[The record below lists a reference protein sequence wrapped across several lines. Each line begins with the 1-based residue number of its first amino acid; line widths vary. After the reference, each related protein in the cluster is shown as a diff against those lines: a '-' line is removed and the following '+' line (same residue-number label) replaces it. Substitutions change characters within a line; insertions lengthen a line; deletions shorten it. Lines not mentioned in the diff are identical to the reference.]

1 MVAPPAGTRL
11 YYVAFIPC
19 QLPQFNLIPMKPTY
33 GPQAAKG
40 GASLDKD
47 PSEAT
52 QPH

>member
-1 MVAPPAGTRL
+1 MVAPPAGARL
-11 YYVAFIPC
+11 YYVAFTPC

-33 GPQAAKG
+33 GPQAAEG